1 MFDDLHIKLKSKTEQ
16 ITNTEYVQYMNILAK
31 LQVQVLKMK
40 STLTIQIKQFEKF
53 YYTKNHSLQSR
64 ECQHY
69 VELYSK
75 LKSAKCLLSSWKI
88 NL

>member
-53 YYTKNHSLQSR
+53 YIY
-64 ECQHY
+64 
-69 VELYSK
+69 
-75 LKSAKCLLSSWKI
+75 
-88 NL
+88 